1 MFLIQCVCVCV
12 CVCVRVRARAG
23 ACIHTREGERI
34 LKNVIDAVS
43 TFLFVFLDKQSSMLL
58 PL

>member
-12 CVCVRVRARAG
+12 CVCARAG